1 MHKETE
7 TMVRTL
13 FALIALTLAAPAMAN
28 TEIEGQVQTDQPGP
42 AISRHIYGQFVEHL
56 GTGVYDGIW
65 VGPNSPIP
73 NTRGIRNDVVSAL
86 KELSV
91 PVVRW
96 PGGCFADEYHWRDGI
111 GPREKRPVRK
121 NNWWDGVETNAFGT
135 HEFFDFAKM
144 IGADTYLSVNVAS
157 SNPSEMREWLEYLTS
172 KGQDSIANERRAN
185 GRDGPFKVDFVGIGN
200 ESWGCGGNMTP
211 DYYANELRRFG
222 TFFHKKGFGF
232 HDKQDNIA
240 ARVASGANNLDT
252 NWTDVVTKQ
261 AGHQMDAISLH
272 FYALK
277 TGEWTNRNLAKAI
290 GFPDSEWNGILYQA
304 MRMDDVLKAHEAVL
318 DRNDPKKRIGLFVDE
333 WGTWYAPEPGT
344 NPAHAYQQ
352 NSLRDALV
360 AAGTL
365 NIFHRHTARVRMAN
379 IAQGVNVLQ
388 AMLLTD
394 GAKMVRTPT
403 YHVFRM
409 YKPFQ
414 DATPY
419 PVMISPPTIETPEG
433 RFPAFNITAARAK
446 DGSLSVAVA
455 NMALKDGYRISL
467 DLGAQSYRRVSG
479 EVLTHARMDAHNVP
493 GQPEIISPMPFKAA
507 KIDGKRLVLDV
518 PAKAVVVVRLN

>member
-1 MHKETE
+1 
-7 TMVRTL
+7 
-13 FALIALTLAAPAMAN
+13 
-28 TEIEGQVQTDQPGP
+28 
-42 AISRHIYGQFVEHL
+42 
-56 GTGVYDGIW
+56 
-65 VGPNSPIP
+65 
-73 NTRGIRNDVVSAL
+73 
-86 KELSV
+86 
-91 PVVRW
+91 
-96 PGGCFADEYHWRDGI
+96 
-111 GPREKRPVRK
+111 
-121 NNWWDGVETNAFGT
+121 
-135 HEFFDFAKM
+135 
-144 IGADTYLSVNVAS
+144 
-157 SNPSEMREWLEYLTS
+157 
-172 KGQDSIANERRAN
+172 
-185 GRDGPFKVDFVGIGN
+185 
-200 ESWGCGGNMTP
+200 
-211 DYYANELRRFG
+211 
-222 TFFHKKGFGF
+222 
-232 HDKQDNIA
+232 
-240 ARVASGANNLDT
+240 
-252 NWTDVVTKQ
+252 
-261 AGHQMDAISLH
+261 
-272 FYALK
+272 
-277 TGEWTNRNLAKAI
+277 
-290 GFPDSEWNGILYQA
+290 
-304 MRMDDVLKAHEAVL
+304 MDDVLKAHEVVL

-365 NIFHRHTARVRMAN
+365 NIFHRHTDRVRMAN

-419 PVMISPPTIETPEG
+419 PVTISPPIIETPEG

-467 DLGAQSYRRVSG
+467 DLGAQSHRRVTG

-518 PAKAVVVVRLN
+518 PAKAVVVVQLN